1 MLYFAYGS
9 NMNWRQIRERCPSV
23 RFVGTALLPDHKLA
37 FTRKSIKRG
46 CGVADAVPERDK
58 KIWGIVYDINALDI
72 RKLDTAE
79 GYWPGRLK
87 NSYFRR
93 ECMVLLDGDD
103 QQSLAV
109 FTYYGDPQPNPP
121 LPNIEYKNLILSGAR
136 HWRLPAEY
144 VQQLDEQIKVS
155 G

>member
-9 NMNWRQIRERCPSV
+9 NMNWRQIIERCPSV
-23 RFVGTALLPDHKLA
+23 RFVGIALLPDHKLA

-46 CGVADAVPERDK
+46 CGVADAVPEHDQK
-58 KIWGIVYDINALDI
+58 MWGVVYEINDLDVG
-72 RKLDTAE
+72 KLDASE
-79 GYWPGRLK
+79 GYRPGRLK

-103 QQSLAV
+103 QQPLAV
-109 FTYYGDPQPNPP
+109 FTYFGDPQPNPP

-136 HWRLPAEY
+136 HWHLPAEY
-144 VQQLDEQIKVS
+144 ARQLEDQIEVS
-155 G
+155 R